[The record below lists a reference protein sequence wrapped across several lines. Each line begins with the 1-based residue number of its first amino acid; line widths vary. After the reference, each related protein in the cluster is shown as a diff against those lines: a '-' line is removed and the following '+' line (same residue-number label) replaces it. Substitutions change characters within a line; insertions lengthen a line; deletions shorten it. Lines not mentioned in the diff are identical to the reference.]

1 MSDGTSDGADD
12 GASDEERAEFATSL
26 AELVRADPRVLAVEV
41 RADEFALEV
50 FLSDG
55 KNLRLF
61 LDNYFH
67 ESAELP
73 PGEREVEVLRRV
85 SAALRPTEA
94 APTWEAARARVLPVL
109 RPQGFFRLDAVVAS
123 QKTPVVAS
131 QPFLPYVDLALVLDE
146 PDRMS
151 YVTFDD
157 LGGWGVDPER
167 ALVQAVEN
175 AGRLP
180 APELDEE
187 TDLYT
192 VEVSDTYESSRL
204 AIPGLLASFADR
216 VAGRPIAII
225 PTRSRCVI
233 AGDADPVALQALAEM
248 AQEEYESSNRSLSPA
263 VYTVDGAGE
272 VVPLELPADHPAC
285 NAVRLGHVKLAL
297 TEYANQKD
305 TLDIVHEREGIDV
318 FVASLTGVIRGDGL
332 PLTWTMW
339 GEDIDSLLPA
349 ADLVRFMFQGEDDED
364 EDGADDEATGHA
376 PGFMVPFARVC
387 AVLGAGFAPA
397 DGHRPR
403 RYRVTSH
410 PPPALLARLRA
421 EAVEVDA
428 FTPA

>member
-1 MSDGTSDGADD
+1 MS
-12 GASDEERAEFATSL
+12 EEREEREERDEFARSL
-26 AELVRADPRVLAVEV
+26 AELLRADARVESVEV
-41 RADEFALEV
+41 REDEFALEV
-50 FLSDG
+50 ALGDG

-73 PGEREVEVLRRV
+73 PGEREVEVLRRL

-94 APTWEAARARVLPVL
+94 APTWAAARARVLPVL
-109 RPQGFFRLDAVVAS
+109 RPQGFFRLEAVVAS
-123 QKTPVVAS
+123 QKTPAVAS

-151 YVTFDD
+151 YVTVDD
-157 LGGWGVDPER
+157 LAGWGVDPEH

-180 APELDEE
+180 PPELDVE

-192 VEVSDTYESSRL
+192 VDAGDTYESSRL

-216 VAGRPIAII
+216 VEGRPIAII

-233 AGDADPVALQALAEM
+233 GGDADPTALQALAEM
-248 AQEEYESSNRSLSPA
+248 AQEEYEESNRSLSPA
-263 VYTVDGAGE
+263 VYTIDGAGE

-285 NAVRLGHVKLAL
+285 HAVRLGHVKLAL
-297 TEYANQKD
+297 TEYASQKD
-305 TLDIVHEREGIDV
+305 TLDIVHEREGTDI

-349 ADLVRFMFQGEDDED
+349 ADLVRFMFQDEEA
-364 EDGADDEATGHA
+364 EDGEPA

-397 DGHRPR
+397 DGHRPL

-410 PPPALLARLRA
+410 PPPALLERLRA
-421 EAVEVDA
+421 EAVDVDA
-428 FTPA
+428 FAPA

>member
-1 MSDGTSDGADD
+1 
-12 GASDEERAEFATSL
+12 
-26 AELVRADPRVLAVEV
+26 
-41 RADEFALEV
+41 
-50 FLSDG
+50 
-55 KNLRLF
+55 
-61 LDNYFH
+61 
-67 ESAELP
+67 
-73 PGEREVEVLRRV
+73 
-85 SAALRPTEA
+85 
-94 APTWEAARARVLPVL
+94 TWAAARARVLPVL
-109 RPQGFFRLDAVVAS
+109 RPQGFFRLEAVVAS
-123 QKTPVVAS
+123 QKTPAVAS

-151 YVTFDD
+151 YVTVDD
-157 LGGWGVDPER
+157 LAGWGVDPEH

-180 APELDEE
+180 PPELDVE

-192 VEVSDTYESSRL
+192 VDAGDTYESSRL

-216 VAGRPIAII
+216 VEGRPIAII

-233 AGDADPVALQALAEM
+233 GGDADPTALQALAEM
-248 AQEEYESSNRSLSPA
+248 AQEEYEESNRSLSPA
-263 VYTVDGAGE
+263 VYTIDGAGE

-285 NAVRLGHVKLAL
+285 HAVRLGHVKLAL
-297 TEYANQKD
+297 TEYASQKD
-305 TLDIVHEREGIDV
+305 TLDIVHEREGTDI

-349 ADLVRFMFQGEDDED
+349 ADLVRFMFQDEEA
-364 EDGADDEATGHA
+364 EDGEPA

-397 DGHRPR
+397 DGHRPL

-410 PPPALLARLRA
+410 PPPALLERLRA
-421 EAVEVDA
+421 EAVDVDA
-428 FTPA
+428 FAPA